1 MVVVSFPR
9 SNAKMSCKTFW
20 VRIEKRPYFEGYRLC
35 GVTRRTRPQTT
46 NQLAPR
52 GQRVSRTFSRRVRY
66 ETPKLSAIRAIRC
79 GDGGGAAT
87 AAPGAAVGMSPKID
101 IGVHAFSTLPARI
114 LFCKACGQFYPA
126 RGRGEYVGSAAA
138 LRADAAAPDRLDVP
152 KDSLGPTRQRR
163 MTRVYVRA
171 LDCGL
176 CAVKNVIVNSDM
188 TLKEMVAYT
197 HVHDHAHAQSRTR
210 THAHQH

>member
-1 MVVVSFPR
+1 MRGWFRAHWHVLGRCGVVVVSFPR

-114 LFCKACGQFYPA
+114 LFCKRQKRAGSSIQ
-126 RGRGEYVGSAAA
+126 RGDGANMSGRRRRCE
-138 LRADAAAPDRLDVP
+138 LMRRP
-152 KDSLGPTRQRR
+152 PTVWMCQRI
-163 MTRVYVRA
+163 A
-171 LDCGL
+171 
-176 CAVKNVIVNSDM
+176 
-188 TLKEMVAYT
+188 
-197 HVHDHAHAQSRTR
+197 
-210 THAHQH
+210 

>member
-114 LFCKACGQFYPA
+114 LFCK
-126 RGRGEYVGSAAA
+126 S
-138 LRADAAAPDRLDVP
+138 
-152 KDSLGPTRQRR
+152 
-163 MTRVYVRA
+163 VRA
-171 LDCGL
+171 VLSSAGTGRICRVGGG
-176 CAVKNVIVNSDM
+176 AES
-188 TLKEMVAYT
+188 
-197 HVHDHAHAQSRTR
+197 
-210 THAHQH
+210 

>member
-1 MVVVSFPR
+1 MAAHLKVVRGRGGVAKCREGGGGATARMSDCHQMLVRRAEACEGGWFRAHWHVLGRCGVVVVSFPR

-114 LFCKACGQFYPA
+114 LFCK
-126 RGRGEYVGSAAA
+126 S
-138 LRADAAAPDRLDVP
+138 
-152 KDSLGPTRQRR
+152 
-163 MTRVYVRA
+163 VRA
-171 LDCGL
+171 VLSSAGTGRICRVGGG
-176 CAVKNVIVNSDM
+176 AES
-188 TLKEMVAYT
+188 
-197 HVHDHAHAQSRTR
+197 
-210 THAHQH
+210 